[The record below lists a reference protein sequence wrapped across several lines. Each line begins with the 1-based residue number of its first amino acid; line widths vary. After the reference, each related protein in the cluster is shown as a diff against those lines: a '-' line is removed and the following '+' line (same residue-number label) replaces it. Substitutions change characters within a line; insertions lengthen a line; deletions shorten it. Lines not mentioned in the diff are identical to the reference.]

1 MTKKL
6 RIRFIIFSMLA
17 LIIMQGLI
25 IFFSAHK
32 SYNKM
37 IDNAD
42 GIIASVYNAYPRS
55 ADVDAR
61 YFVVTFRENGTVSD
75 IDLSHI
81 VTVKRKGADAY
92 AKNALNS
99 GNDRGFIDIFRY
111 NIFRE
116 QEKTVVVF
124 LARGGNIEAFKSNTA
139 SSILFSSVGLGIMF
153 LFLLAASYWVTRP
166 IALSYQKQKE
176 FVTSASHEMKTPLT
190 VISADADIL
199 LMENEDNE
207 WLKDIRAQ
215 ANRLTNMTHSLISLA
230 RMDEQN
236 IPITCIEFPVSDIAE
251 DVAKSYQALA
261 VKGKKNFNIKIV
273 PNLSYCGD
281 ENMIRQLF
289 TILLDNAFKY
299 SKENGLIDFS
309 LQQSS
314 HNIVITV
321 TNTSDHVSKEQI
333 SRFFD
338 RFYRSDNAVSSKK
351 NGYGLGLSIADA
363 IVKSHKGKISAKT
376 PENGLIQIIAV
387 LR

>member
-1 MTKKL
+1 
-6 RIRFIIFSMLA
+6 MLA

-42 GIIASVYNAYPRS
+42 GIISSVYNAYPKS
-55 ADVDAR
+55 LDVDAR
-61 YFVVTFRENGTVSD
+61 YFVATFSENGLVSD

-92 AKNALNS
+92 AKSALNS
-99 GNDRGFIDIFRY
+99 GKESGFEDIFRY

-116 QEKTVVVF
+116 QGKVTIVF
-124 LARGGNIEAFKSNTA
+124 LARGGNIEALKSNTT
-139 SSILFSSVGLGIMF
+139 SSILFSLAGLGVMF
-153 LFLLAASYWVTRP
+153 LFLLAASHWVTRP

-199 LMENEDNE
+199 LMDDENNE
-207 WLKDIRAQ
+207 WIRDIRVQ
-215 ANRLTNMTHSLISLA
+215 AKRLTNMTHSLISLA

-236 IPITCIEFPVSDIAE
+236 TPITRIEFPISDAAE
-251 DVAKSYQALA
+251 DVANSYHALA
-261 VKGKKNFNIKIV
+261 VKGKKAFRMDIA
-273 PNLSYCGD
+273 PNVSYCGD

-299 SKENGLIDFS
+299 SKENGHIDFV
-309 LQQSS
+309 LQQNA

-321 TNTSDHVSKEQI
+321 TNTSDYVSEEQI

-338 RFYRSDNAVSSKK
+338 RFYRSDNAISSKK
-351 NGYGLGLSIADA
+351 NGYGLGLSIAEA
-363 IVKSHKGKISAKT
+363 IVRSHRGKISAKS
-376 PENGLIQIIAV
+376 PENGLVQIVAV
-387 LR
+387 FR